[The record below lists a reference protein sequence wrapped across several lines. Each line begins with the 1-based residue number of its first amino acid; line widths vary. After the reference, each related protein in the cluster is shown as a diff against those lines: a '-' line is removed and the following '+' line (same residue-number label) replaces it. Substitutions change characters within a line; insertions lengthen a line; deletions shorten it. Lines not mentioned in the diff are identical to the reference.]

1 MELFRA
7 ILADFT
13 EEDWQDVKEDMKVF
27 MIEQFKQM
35 WEENYIW
42 DYEFVQD
49 MVSNEM
55 NDFVAS
61 QFRELFDK
69 KDMKR
74 LLMQEMVNHIQEG
87 NRR

>member
-13 EEDWQDVKEDMKVF
+13 EEDWQDVKEDMKEF

-42 DYEFVQD
+42 DYEIVQD

-55 NDFVAS
+55 NDFIAD

-74 LLMQEMVNHIQEG
+74 LLIQEMMNHIQEG
-87 NRR
+87 NKR

>member
-7 ILADFT
+7 IFADFT

>member
-42 DYEFVQD
+42 DYEIVHD

-55 NDFVAS
+55 NDFIAD

-74 LLMQEMVNHIQEG
+74 LLMQEMMNHIQEG
-87 NRR
+87 NKR

>member
-42 DYEFVQD
+42 DYEIVQN

-55 NDFVAS
+55 NDFIAD

-74 LLMQEMVNHIQEG
+74 LLMQEMMNHIQEG
-87 NRR
+87 NKR

>member
-42 DYEFVQD
+42 DYEIVQD

-55 NDFVAS
+55 NDFIAD

-74 LLMQEMVNHIQEG
+74 LLMQEMMNHIQEG
-87 NRR
+87 NKR

>member
-13 EEDWQDVKEDMKVF
+13 EEDWQDVKEDMKEF

-42 DYEFVQD
+42 DYEFVHD

-55 NDFVAS
+55 NDFIAD

-74 LLMQEMVNHIQEG
+74 LLMQEMMNHIQEG
-87 NRR
+87 NKR